1 MLLIKDKLNAIEAD
15 LNQLSEAVR
24 QAELAVSHNPLAA
37 TKRAGIEQELQDLKD
52 AILDVEAQI
61 NRKTCYV
68 S

>member
-1 MLLIKDKLNAIEAD
+1 MLTIKDKLDAIELE
-15 LNQLSEAVR
+15 LNQLTEAVR
-24 QAELAVSHNPLAA
+24 VTEQAASKKALAPA
-37 TKRAGIEQELQDLKD
+37 KRAGIEQELENLKD